1 MKFMSFKNNQKVKV
15 GVLLKNEQYVV
26 DINDLNLSKN
36 YDDMLDLIEN
46 ISDKDIEIIKNF
58 NFDENNVKTYSLD
71 CIDICAPIINPKH
84 DIICI
89 GVNYQEHLN
98 ETKNSFKK
106 CEFIEPKKVVYF
118 SKRVVEAIGND
129 DYIENDNFTDELDYE
144 VELAVIIGKKGKN
157 ISKEEVK
164 DYIFGYTRM

>member
-58 NFDENNVKTYSLD
+58 NFDENNVKW
-71 CIDICAPIINPKH
+71 
-84 DIICI
+84 
-89 GVNYQEHLN
+89 
-98 ETKNSFKK
+98 
-106 CEFIEPKKVVYF
+106 
-118 SKRVVEAIGND
+118 R
-129 DYIENDNFTDELDYE
+129 
-144 VELAVIIGKKGKN
+144 
-157 ISKEEVK
+157 
-164 DYIFGYTRM
+164 